1 MNENETKHTFDRNES
16 ASMDDFLSRVINQ
29 VEEMVSEINSKNEEL
44 AKKDEEIAKRDKRIE
59 ELLQELEQAKQG
71 RNVSSRNEVKEVL
84 ERAIVLAE
92 QHSKKME
99 ANAKLTASTI
109 IEEAKRNADRIVNE
123 SLLRAEKVEVEAN
136 MLRRNIRLFKSRVK
150 QLVDTELQIMEDMDK
165 ANF

>member
-1 MNENETKHTFDRNES
+1 
-16 ASMDDFLSRVINQ
+16 
-29 VEEMVSEINSKNEEL
+29 
-44 AKKDEEIAKRDKRIE
+44 
-59 ELLQELEQAKQG
+59 
-71 RNVSSRNEVKEVL
+71 
-84 ERAIVLAE
+84 
-92 QHSKKME
+92 ME